1 MARRQLIA
9 GNWKL
14 NPSTLEAAVG
24 LATAVAEAADPLH
37 GVDVLVIAP
46 APFLSDVARALAGS
60 RVSLGAQ
67 DLHPETR
74 GAFTGE
80 VSGSMLRSVGASYV
94 LCGHSERRQIF
105 GESSAFVG
113 QKVLAALRD
122 GLTPI
127 LCVGE
132 TLAER
137 EAGTT
142 EAVVQAQLEGGLAGL
157 SEAQRT
163 AFVIAYEPVW
173 AIGTGK
179 VATPAQARE
188 VHAFIRAWLTE
199 HHGAAADATLILYGG
214 SVKADNAA
222 ELLAQ
227 EDIDG
232 ALVGGASLD
241 AAGFVAIARAAPQG
255 D

>member
-14 NPSTLEAAVG
+14 NPASLDAAVA
-24 LATAVAEAADPLH
+24 LATAVAEGAEGLH
-37 GVDVLVIAP
+37 GVDLLVIP
-46 APFLSDVARALAGS
+46 PTPFLSDVARS
-60 RVSLGAQ
+60 IVDTRVAVGAQ
-67 DLHPETR
+67 NLHPEPK

-80 VSGSMLRSVGASYV
+80 AAGSMLSAVGATFV

-105 GESSAFVG
+105 GESSVFVG

-142 EAVVQAQLEGGLAGL
+142 EAVVEAQLDGGLGGL
-157 SEAQRT
+157 SEKQYVG
-163 AFVIAYEPVW
+163 FVIAYEPVW

-179 VATPAQARE
+179 VATPSQAQD
-188 VHAFIRAWLTE
+188 VHAFIRRWLFS
-199 HHGAAADATLILYGG
+199 HHGEAAATTLVLYGG

-227 EDIDG
+227 ADIDG